1 LPGNYYSSW
10 QHWWSKWG
18 RAFGFLAIAALL
30 LFLGFFLGRMCW
42 QKEALQFAVIID
54 CGSTGTCVD
63 VYAWALSHRDPLP
76 VMVRPTYSHTNW
88 ASWYIVKGQ
97 QHAYNQVETEPGLD
111 EMLHNGTA
119 LTNALVPLLKC
130 AEKQIPPYA
139 HATTQLF
146 LLATAGLRRLPPEDS
161 EWILDDAWSEL
172 EKSSFKCNRRQV
184 KVISGVEEV
193 YYGWISLNYNF
204 GKLGHVPKL
213 SNFSTLD
220 LGGSSFQV
228 TFELDEVPKHFGV
241 NVSARSTKHHLYA
254 HSHAGFGLD
263 DAFEKSVAQLLHPR
277 VAATNGIVVSKKG
290 LVEVDNP
297 CL

>member
-1 LPGNYYSSW
+1 MFASYWKVDLLGEPTNGAKAVLIPLNLPPLQLIREDPPIPRGLGITRTGSGGSSLLPGNYYSSW

-30 LFLGFFLGRMCW
+30 LFLGFLLGRMCW

-63 VYAWALSHRDPLP
+63 VYAWALSHTDPLP

-97 QHAYNQVETEPGLD
+97 QHAYKQVETEPGLD

-161 EWILDDAWSEL
+161 EWILDNAWSEL
-172 EKSSFKCNRRQV
+172 EKSSFKCDRRQV

-213 SNFSTLD
+213 SNFSTW
-220 LGGSSFQV
+220 
-228 TFELDEVPKHFGV
+228 
-241 NVSARSTKHHLYA
+241 
-254 HSHAGFGLD
+254 
-263 DAFEKSVAQLLHPR
+263 
-277 VAATNGIVVSKKG
+277 I
-290 LVEVDNP
+290 
-297 CL
+297 